1 MSKRVYLKPV
11 KEKRVMNGH
20 PWVFASDIDRA
31 ERGVRPGDI
40 VTVVAARGRPIGMAL
55 YNSHSQITLRML
67 TDREMDIDA
76 GFIKERV
83 RQAISLRRQ
92 LGILGACRLINAES
106 DGLPAVIV
114 DQYADVL
121 SVQILSLGMAN
132 FQQDIVDTLV
142 EELKPRGIWE
152 RNDVPVRRLEGM
164 EQSTGL
170 LYGEVPEQVQVTENG
185 LTILV
190 DVKRGQK
197 TGYFLDQRE
206 NRAAIAPFCR
216 DAKVLDICTHTG
228 SFALHAAHYGAKDIT
243 AVDISET
250 AIDCAKDN
258 AKANGFTNIDFVT
271 ANAFDYLRQ
280 QSDAG
285 ARYDLIILDPPAFA
299 KNKAALHGAFK
310 GYKEINLR
318 ALKMLEPGGILVT
331 CSCSQAMQ
339 PPLFLDML
347 QQAATDARVGIQVLD
362 WRGPAK
368 DHPML
373 PAAPETNYLK
383 CVFLRVVK

>member
-1 MSKRVYLKPV
+1 MNKPSCV
-11 KEKRVMNGH
+11 RYANH
-20 PWVFASDIDRA
+20 RPSD
-31 ERGVRPGDI
+31 
-40 VTVVAARGRPIGMAL
+40 
-55 YNSHSQITLRML
+55 
-67 TDREMDIDA
+67 
-76 GFIKERV
+76 
-83 RQAISLRRQ
+83 
-92 LGILGACRLINAES
+92 
-106 DGLPAVIV
+106 
-114 DQYADVL
+114 
-121 SVQILSLGMAN
+121 
-132 FQQDIVDTLV
+132 
-142 EELKPRGIWE
+142 
-152 RNDVPVRRLEGM
+152 
-164 EQSTGL
+164 
-170 LYGEVPEQVQVTENG
+170 
-185 LTILV
+185 
-190 DVKRGQK
+190 
-197 TGYFLDQRE
+197 
-206 NRAAIAPFCR
+206 
-216 DAKVLDICTHTG
+216 
-228 SFALHAAHYGAKDIT
+228 FALHAAHYGAKDVT
-243 AVDISET
+243 AVDISEV

-318 ALKMLEPGGILVT
+318 ALKMLELGGILVT

-339 PPLFLDML
+339 PNLFQDML

>member
-1 MSKRVYLKPV
+1 MSKRVFLKPT
-11 KEKRVMNGH
+11 KERRVLEGH

-31 ERGVRPGDI
+31 ERDVRPGDI
-40 VTVVAARGRPIGMAL
+40 VTVVAARGRPVGMAV
-55 YNSHSQITLRML
+55 YNPHSQIMLRVL
-67 TDREMDIDA
+67 TDRETEIDA
-76 GFIKERV
+76 AFIKDRV

-92 LGILGACRLINAES
+92 LGVLGACRLINAES

-121 SVQILSLGMAN
+121 SLQILSLGMAR
-132 FQQDIVDTLV
+132 FLQDIVDTLA

-152 RNDVPVRRLEGM
+152 RNDVPVRKLEGM

-170 LYGEVPEQVQVTENG
+170 LYGNVPEQVEMTENG
-185 LTILV
+185 LRILV

-206 NRAAIAPFCR
+206 NRAAIAPFCK
-216 DAKVLDICTHTG
+216 DARVLDICTHTG
-228 SFALHAAHYGAKDIT
+228 SFALHAAHYGARDVT
-243 AVDISET
+243 AVDISD
-250 AIDCAKDN
+250 AALDCAKNN
-258 AKANGFTNIDFVT
+258 AKVNGFNNIHFVA
-271 ANAFDYLRQ
+271 ANAFDYLRE
-280 QSDAG
+280 QSDAFE
-285 ARYDLIILDPPAFA
+285 RYDLIILDPPAFA
-299 KNKAALHGAFK
+299 KNKASLHGAMK

-318 ALKMLEPGGILVT
+318 AMKMLEPGGILVT

-339 PPLFLDML
+339 PHLFQDML
-347 QQAATDARVGIQVLD
+347 KQAANDARVLTQILD

-373 PAAPETNYLK
+373 PASPETNYLK
-383 CVFLRVVK
+383 CVILRVMK